1 MTSTLS
7 PAVLPA
13 SPLFRVHPSPRAL
26 PALPRAGEAGR
37 NRWDDP
43 LGEFRVRY
51 AATHLRGSMVE
62 LLSRFRD
69 SADAERLLAEVE
81 GVDELD
87 GPDYDKVT
95 GVEEW
100 LGRQYVGCLE
110 LVDDPLIIDI
120 DHAEFLAELNKNHY
134 VRTALDASPLSSP
147 GSAAHLDFAIIR
159 LTAPLG
165 RPITQ
170 AVSRAIHEDYPIVGG
185 IRYSSRIDTNEECWA
200 LYEQTEV
207 RWVGDHDRQLLP
219 AEPEH
224 LEAVRSAAQLL
235 QITLPHDWQ

>member
-1 MTSTLS
+1 MTSTLR

-13 SPLFRVHPSPRAL
+13 SPLFRVHPAPRAL

-51 AATHLRGSMVE
+51 AATHLRGSMIE
-62 LLSRFRD
+62 LLSRFQD
-69 SADAERLLAEVE
+69 STEAEQVLAQIE
-81 GVDELD
+81 GVDELE
-87 GPDYDKVT
+87 GPDYDKVS

-100 LGRQYVGCLE
+100 LSRQYVGCLE
-110 LVDDPLIIDI
+110 LAGEPLIIDI
-120 DHAEFLAELNKNHY
+120 DNAEFLVELDKNHY
-134 VRTALDASPLSSP
+134 VRAALDASPLSSP

-170 AVSRAIHEDYPIVGG
+170 AVSRAIHEDYPIVDGL
-185 IRYSSRIDTNEECWA
+185 RYSSRIDTSEECWG

-207 RWVGDHDRQLLP
+207 HWVGEFDRQLSP
-219 AEPEH
+219 DDGEH

-235 QITLPHDWQ
+235 QIALPQDWQ